1 LELFTD
7 RHFFAG
13 WEWNSLFPRPYC
25 AVSMKSPISIA
36 ILGASGYTGE
46 ELVRICVRHP
56 GMKVTAITSRQ
67 LKGRTLEETLAI
79 GGAAGAMRF
88 EDLSP
93 AEVAKKAEVVFLALP
108 HGVSAEIGN
117 ELRTMGKRVFDL
129 SADSRLK
136 DSKLYEKTYGA
147 VHPAPGRLAEAVY
160 GLPEIHREKIKQA
173 DLVACPGC
181 YPTTAILGLA
191 PAFKAGW
198 VIEEGIVISSM
209 SGVSG
214 AGKKVEAGYL
224 FAECNENLRAYGVPH
239 HRHRPEIEQEL
250 SAVAGTGIKIS
261 FIPHLAPLNRGML
274 TSISFP
280 VKKGTTTAS
289 LEKEYQKFYQKEAAV
304 RVLTGEALPETKRVM
319 GRHGAEL
326 AVRVDEWTGRALV
339 VVAID
344 NLGKGAAGQAVQCFN
359 IRHGI
364 AEGEGLDW

>member
-1 LELFTD
+1 
-7 RHFFAG
+7 
-13 WEWNSLFPRPYC
+13 
-25 AVSMKSPISIA
+25 MKSPISIA

-67 LKGRTLEETLAI
+67 LKGKTLEETLAI

-93 AEVAKKAEVVFLALP
+93 AEVAKKAEVIFLALP

-129 SADSRLK
+129 SADFRLK

-191 PAFKAGW
+191 PAFKAGL
-198 VIEEGIVISSM
+198 VIEEGIVISSI

-214 AGKKVEAGYL
+214 AGKKLEAGYL

-274 TSISFP
+274 TSIFFP

-359 IRHGI
+359 IRHGM

>member
-1 LELFTD
+1 
-7 RHFFAG
+7 
-13 WEWNSLFPRPYC
+13 
-25 AVSMKSPISIA
+25 
-36 ILGASGYTGE
+36 
-46 ELVRICVRHP
+46 
-56 GMKVTAITSRQ
+56 
-67 LKGRTLEETLAI
+67 
-79 GGAAGAMRF
+79 
-88 EDLSP
+88 
-93 AEVAKKAEVVFLALP
+93 
-108 HGVSAEIGN
+108 
-117 ELRTMGKRVFDL
+117 
-129 SADSRLK
+129 
-136 DSKLYEKTYGA
+136 
-147 VHPAPGRLAEAVY
+147 LAEAVY

>member
-1 LELFTD
+1 
-7 RHFFAG
+7 
-13 WEWNSLFPRPYC
+13 
-25 AVSMKSPISIA
+25 MKSPVSIA

-56 GMKVTAITSRQ
+56 GMKVAAITSRQ
-67 LKGRTLEETLAI
+67 LKGKTLEETLAI
-79 GGAAGAMRF
+79 GGAAGGIRF
-88 EDLSP
+88 EDLTP

-117 ELRTMGKRVFDL
+117 ELRTSGKRVFDL
-129 SADSRLK
+129 SADFRLK
-136 DSKLYEKTYGA
+136 DAAVYQQTYGA
-147 VHPAPGRLAEAVY
+147 THPAPKRLEESVY
-160 GLPEIHREKIKQA
+160 GLPEIHRERIKMA

-191 PAFKAGW
+191 PALKGGLVAG
-198 VIEEGIVISSM
+198 EGIVISSM

-214 AGKKVEAGYL
+214 AGKKLEPGYL
-224 FAECNENLRAYGVPH
+224 FAECNENLRAYGIPH

-250 SAVAGTGIKIS
+250 SALAGSAVKVA
-261 FIPHLAPLNRGML
+261 FVPHLAPLNRGML

-280 VKKGTTTAS
+280 VRKGSTTDS
-289 LEKEYQKFYQKEAAV
+289 LEKEYRKFYAKEAAV
-304 RVLTGEALPETKRVM
+304 RVLPDGMLPETRRVA

-326 AVRVDEWTGRALV
+326 AVRMDDWTGRALV

-359 IRHGI
+359 IRHGLNE
-364 AEGEGLDW
+364 AEGLDW

>member
-1 LELFTD
+1 
-7 RHFFAG
+7 
-13 WEWNSLFPRPYC
+13 
-25 AVSMKSPISIA
+25 MKSPISIA

-67 LKGRTLEETLAI
+67 LKGKTLEETLAI

-93 AEVAKKAEVVFLALP
+93 AEVAKKAEVIFLALP
-108 HGVSAEIGN
+108 HGVSVEIGN

-129 SADSRLK
+129 SADFRLK

-191 PAFKAGW
+191 PAFKAGL
-198 VIEEGIVISSM
+198 VIEEGIVISSI

-214 AGKKVEAGYL
+214 AGKKLEAGYL

-250 SAVAGTGIKIS
+250 SAVVGTGIKIS

-280 VKKGTTTAS
+280 VKKGTTSAS

-359 IRHGI
+359 IRHGM

>member
-1 LELFTD
+1 
-7 RHFFAG
+7 
-13 WEWNSLFPRPYC
+13 
-25 AVSMKSPISIA
+25 MKSPVSIA

-56 GMKVTAITSRQ
+56 GMKVAAITSRQ
-67 LKGRTLEETLAI
+67 LKGKTLEETLAI
-79 GGAAGAMRF
+79 GGTAAAIKF
-88 EDLSP
+88 EDLST
-93 AEVAKKAEVVFLALP
+93 ADVAKKAEVFFLALP
-108 HGVSAEIGN
+108 HGVSAEIGG
-117 ELRTMGKRVFDL
+117 ELRAAGKKVFDL
-129 SADSRLK
+129 SADFRLK
-136 DSKLYEKTYGA
+136 DAKLYEKTYGA
-147 VHPAPGRLAEAVY
+147 VHPVPARLAEAVY
-160 GLPEIHREKIKQA
+160 GLPEIHREKIQKA

-191 PAFKAGW
+191 PALKGGL
-198 VIEEGIVISSM
+198 VSGEGIVISSM

-214 AGKKVEAGYL
+214 AGKKLEAGYL

-250 SAVAGTGIKIS
+250 SSVAGAGVKIS

-280 VKKGTTTAS
+280 IKKGTTTES
-289 LEKEYQKFYQKEAAV
+289 LEKEYQKFYQNEAAV
-304 RVLTGEALPETKRVM
+304 RVLTGDALPETKRVM

-326 AVRVDEWTGRALV
+326 AVRVDEWTGRAVV

-359 IRHGI
+359 IRHGL
-364 AEGEGLDW
+364 AEGEGLNL

>member
-1 LELFTD
+1 
-7 RHFFAG
+7 
-13 WEWNSLFPRPYC
+13 
-25 AVSMKSPISIA
+25 MKSPVSIA

-56 GMKVTAITSRQ
+56 GMKVAAITSRQ
-67 LKGRTLEETLAI
+67 LNGRTLEETLAV
-79 GGAAGAMRF
+79 GGAVGAMRF

-93 AEVAKKAEVVFLALP
+93 AEVGKKAEVVFLALP
-108 HGVSAEIGN
+108 HGVSAKIGD
-117 ELRTMGKRVFDL
+117 ELRTAGKKVFDL
-129 SADSRLK
+129 SADFRLK
-136 DSKLYEKTYGA
+136 DAKLYEKTYGA
-147 VHPAPGRLAEAVY
+147 VHPVPARLSEAVY
-160 GLPEIHREKIKQA
+160 GLPEIHREKIKKA

-191 PAFKAGW
+191 PALKGGLVAGD
-198 VIEEGIVISSM
+198 GIVISSM

-250 SAVAGTGIKIS
+250 STVAGSGVKIS

-304 RVLTGEALPETKRVM
+304 RVLAGEALPETNRVM

-326 AVRVDEWTGRALV
+326 AVRMDEWTGRALV

-359 IRHGI
+359 IRNGL